1 MKTHMPQPFTECQ
14 SCKLLMAI
22 NFEINLYFVLF
33 DSAVPSAVFSQPPIG
48 HVGLTE
54 DEVI

>member
-1 MKTHMPQPFTECQ
+1 MNTHMAQPFAECQ
-14 SCKLLMAI
+14 SCKLLLAI
-22 NFEINLYFVLF
+22 HSEINLYFVLY